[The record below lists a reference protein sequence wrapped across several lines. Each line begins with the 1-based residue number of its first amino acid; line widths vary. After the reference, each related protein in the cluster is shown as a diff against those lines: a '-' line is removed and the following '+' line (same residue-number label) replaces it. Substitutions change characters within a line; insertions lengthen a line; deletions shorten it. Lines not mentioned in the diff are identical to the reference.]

1 MVNFINL
8 FLQIVIDSQD
18 LFCSLNIFFASVSQ
32 GDGVS
37 RTVENGG
44 ARLVSTSL
52 IIWLKEGWEI
62 YSFFAAAVMLPSC
75 MTVSIYCACLI
86 FMKHLFY
93 NENIIKPITKKLV
106 VYELGL

>member
-44 ARLVSTSL
+44 A
-52 IIWLKEGWEI
+52 EI
-62 YSFFAAAVMLPSC
+62 GFYQLD
-75 MTVSIYCACLI
+75 
-86 FMKHLFY
+86 HLA
-93 NENIIKPITKKLV
+93 
-106 VYELGL
+106 